1 MNKAKLLFLFIG
13 IALVFFALQANAY
26 VSLTSDYDK
35 FELNK
40 GDTQPISLKISNT
53 ENTEK
58 EVVLEALTNNQLVK
72 AYLPATTLA
81 VPANSS
87 TANSSTSVSLQV
99 YAPSII
105 PSGDY
110 TVTVNA
116 FYADGQS
123 SRLLYFKVGSSIEYL
138 NLSLANNIACLYENS
153 LLKLQ
158 LTNDSNV
165 QKTAVLGTESE
176 LFLPTLDTQYITLD
190 ANKTKFFYLTLHAND
205 SVKEGTYPVT
215 IILQTPSKLTRKNI
229 SVQLIDC
236 TKKQVPDIEFWA
248 SATCIQLSKD
258 TNQVASLS
266 FNIKNRSES
275 QQTIDLSVESGL
287 NALLSSSSAT
297 LAANETQS
305 KTLTVSASGNTEP
318 GLQPVKLV
326 ASRNNQR
333 MAEYD
338 INCVNV
344 NPIHSTSMD
353 ASPLQGTEIS
363 IGATQSFEITISNNG
378 DEIEDYTLSINS
390 IPSGLNA
397 SFSQSTLSIPAKES
411 RKVMLSISPGTQTTG
426 GSKTIALKAQGKS
439 TVTQSVSFTVL
450 TSVTLSGQIEFVSWP
465 AELSI
470 NSGQD
475 MTVLVKIKNAKNNE
489 LNDLIVKLL
498 GAESFIEV
506 SQPSKQMH
514 ITPSQERTISIPV
527 KAKENLGQ
535 EEVSLTLQA
544 KSQGITEEKTVKL
557 LVNKPLST
565 DQNESLSGIPS
576 EFASTP
582 SGFVALGSMGS
593 LGLLV
598 VIIVIVLAFIYYS
611 KQKPESIKALKEA
624 IKKVL
629 KLN

>member
-1 MNKAKLLFLFIG
+1 
-13 IALVFFALQANAY
+13 
-26 VSLTSDYDK
+26 
-35 FELNK
+35 LNK

-72 AYLPATTLA
+72 AYLPPEASTLT

-87 TANSSTSVSLQV
+87 TSISLQV
-99 YAPSII
+99 YVPSSI

-110 TVTVNA
+110 TATVNA

-123 SRLLYFKVGSSIEYL
+123 SRMLYFKVGSSIEYL
-138 NLSLANNIACLYENS
+138 NLSLANNIACIYENS
-153 LLKLQ
+153 VLKLQ

-165 QKTAVLGTESE
+165 QKTAVLGAESE
-176 LFLPTLDTQYITLD
+176 LFLPTLDTSYITLD

-287 NALLSSSSAT
+287 NALLSSSSVT

-305 KTLTVSASGNTEP
+305 KTLTISASGNTEP

-326 ASRNNQR
+326 ASRNNQI

-411 RKVMLSISPGTQTTG
+411 KKVMLSISPGTQTTG
-426 GSKTIALKAQGKS
+426 GSKTITLKAQGKS

-450 TSVTLSGQIEFVSWP
+450 TSITSSGQIEFVSWP

-475 MTVLVKIKNAKNNE
+475 ITVLVKIKNAKNNE

-498 GAESFIEV
+498 GAENFIEV

-535 EEVSLTLQA
+535 EEVSLTIQA

-565 DQNESLSGIPS
+565 DQNEALSGIPK

-598 VIIVIVLAFIYYS
+598 VIIVIVLAFLYYN